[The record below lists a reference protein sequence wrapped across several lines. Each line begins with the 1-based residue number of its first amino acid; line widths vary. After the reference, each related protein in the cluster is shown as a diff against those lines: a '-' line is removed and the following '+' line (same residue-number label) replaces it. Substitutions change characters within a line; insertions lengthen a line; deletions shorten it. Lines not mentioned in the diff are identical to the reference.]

1 MTWTCRLCSKQFS
14 EIPKTATAIG
24 AGRRGHRNQLWSFPD
39 GTTHDLVRDDMLRRP
54 GSPGQYR
61 SACTRWHRQRGVVD
75 RRCKWCRMDANEAAK
90 NLRPPQIPLPIS
102 KQKPVPTPEPPKAEQ
117 VEVLNNLPQQ
127 PELEKPLPIQVN
139 SESEQPKTT
148 MQAAF
153 NRLNRK
159 S

>member
-1 MTWTCRLCSKQFS
+1 MICKICDRDL
-14 EIPKTATAIG
+14 EIPADAVLLKKRHGIALYLFPGTGGLVHEFKTQAKVDRVKIP
-24 AGRRGHRNQLWSFPD
+24 S
-39 GTTHDLVRDDMLRRP
+39 
-54 GSPGQYR
+54 R
-61 SACTRWHRQRGVVD
+61 SACTRWHKQLGVVAP
-75 RRCKWCRMDANEAAK
+75 RCKWCRMDANEAAK